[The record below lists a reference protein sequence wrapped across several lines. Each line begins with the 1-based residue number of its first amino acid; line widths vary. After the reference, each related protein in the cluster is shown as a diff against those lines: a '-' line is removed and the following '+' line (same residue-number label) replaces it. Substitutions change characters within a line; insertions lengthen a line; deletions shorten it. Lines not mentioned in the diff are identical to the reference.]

1 MSDLEPLQ
9 VDDVVRTSCA
19 EPSAAEVS
27 TTEGIIVRRCPS
39 IDCTLILAMWYRL
52 LRGRPV
58 NRAKRKKGMAN
69 WTDAEVLCL
78 IELCGEEAIQE
89 QLKRGKKEQT
99 RNQEASKGVAENSQ

>member
-1 MSDLEPLQ
+1 
-9 VDDVVRTSCA
+9 
-19 EPSAAEVS
+19 
-27 TTEGIIVRRCPS
+27 
-39 IDCTLILAMWYRL
+39 
-52 LRGRPV
+52 
-58 NRAKRKKGMAN
+58 MAN